1 MSKRP
6 QLIPHFATAQE
17 QSTFLRWMRL
27 LRDDVSELSGS
38 IGILVALSKRSEDH
52 GLISVLNRNPAFWNS
67 ILDALN
73 TSSFVVMG
81 RIHDTTGD
89 AYLKNVMRFLKT
101 RKALS
106 GIARHFGGFAA
117 THGTLIIKVRK
128 LRHNVF
134 AHIAVTRP
142 ESIAFDFEG
151 LTMPLRLTQTPTIS
165 KFPPD
170 GGIIRLT
177 HTSPGRS
184 VSKAGNGGGYGRSQ
198 SRRPPFPGI
207 AA

>member
-142 ESIAFDFEG
+142 EFIAFDFEG
-151 LTMPLRLTQTPTIS
+151 LTWDQLEVYWRDLAITTARLERCV
-165 KFPPD
+165 F
-170 GGIIRLT
+170 GGDD
-177 HTSPGRS
+177 
-184 VSKAGNGGGYGRSQ
+184 YGPQLNANMLDDDIERANQALDLLLVPS
-198 SRRPPFPGI
+198 
-207 AA
+207 